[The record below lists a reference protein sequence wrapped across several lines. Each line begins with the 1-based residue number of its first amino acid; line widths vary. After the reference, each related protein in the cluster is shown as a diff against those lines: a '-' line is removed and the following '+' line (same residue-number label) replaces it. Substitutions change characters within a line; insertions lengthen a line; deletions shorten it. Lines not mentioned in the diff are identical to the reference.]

1 MIPESTLDQ
10 IQERVDIAEVI
21 GAHVPL
27 RRVGK
32 NFKAN
37 CPFHLE
43 KTPSFM
49 VNPDKQI
56 FHCFGCG
63 VGGNV
68 FTFLMKYEKK
78 DFREVVEMLAERAG
92 IEIPKD
98 RVMDAEK
105 ESRRAQLLKAHHL
118 ASEYYQKIL
127 WNDASAARARE
138 YLSSRGLTEETIK
151 EFQIGFSADAWEAL
165 APALKNGVTEKELEA
180 AGLIMPGKEGT
191 HYDRFRKRIMFPI
204 LDSKGV
210 CVAFGARVLDDSLP
224 KYLNSPETEIYSKG
238 RQLYGLYQARTAIR
252 TENFVIVVEGYM
264 DVIGCHQAGVRNTVA
279 SLGTALTSEQA
290 RLMKRHTPN
299 VIILYDADAAGEMAT
314 LRGLEIFLEE
324 GMEVR
329 IVRLADGYDP
339 DSYILKFGIGAF
351 REALGSAKSLFDYK
365 LALLKTKYVPK
376 TMEGRVKIANEMVT
390 LFSKVKNEILRAA
403 WTQELAKEIGLSEAA
418 VKAEVSKAKNLD
430 RPSAVSEKSSARLTL
445 GDIRP
450 AEKILLGL
458 LLERPAFLGRA
469 KEVLTKE
476 DFQHPALRRIVE
488 KIFSSLE
495 ETMSVSGWMNVFQE
509 DAEAAQ
515 ILALAAAEA
524 ERVPLKD
531 KAFED
536 CVLWIERSR
545 NETRR
550 EQLRSQIVDA
560 QREGDQNR
568 IHQLLNDFSE
578 LNRGMKKTYE
588 KN

>member
-1 MIPESTLDQ
+1 MIPESTLNQ

-21 GAHVPL
+21 GAHVQL
-27 RRVGK
+27 RRSGK

-63 VGGNV
+63 VGGNI
-68 FTFLMKYEKK
+68 FTFLMKFEKK
-78 DFREVVEMLAERAG
+78 DFREVVEMLADRAG

-98 RVMDAEK
+98 RAVDDAK
-105 ESRRAQLLKAHHL
+105 ESRRAELLKAHRL
-118 ASEYYQKIL
+118 AAEYYQRML
-127 WNDASAARARE
+127 WKDPSAGRARD
-138 YLSSRGLTEETIK
+138 YLRSRGLTEETVK
-151 EFQIGFSADAWEAL
+151 EFQLGFATDAWEAL
-165 APALKNGVTEKELEA
+165 GTALKNDVPEKTLEA
-180 AGLIMPGKEGT
+180 SGLILLGKEGK
-191 HYDRFRKRIMFPI
+191 HYDRFRKRILFPI
-204 LDSKGV
+204 LDGKGV
-210 CVAFGARVLDDSLP
+210 CVAFGARVLDDSQP

-238 RQLYGLYQARTAIR
+238 RQLYGLHQARTAIR

-290 RLMKRHTPN
+290 RLMKRHAPN
-299 VIILYDADAAGEMAT
+299 VTILYDADAAGEMAT

-329 IVRLADGYDP
+329 IVRLTDGYDP
-339 DSYILKFGIGAF
+339 DSYILKFGLGAF
-351 REALGSAKSLFDYK
+351 REALGGAKSLFDYK
-365 LALLKTKYVPK
+365 LALLKTKHASN

-403 WTQELAKEIGLSEAA
+403 WTQELAKEIGFSEEA
-418 VKAEVSKAKNLD
+418 VRAEVSKAKNPE
-430 RPSAVSEKSSARLTL
+430 RPAVIPAQSTARLTL
-445 GDIRP
+445 AEIRP

-458 LLERPAFLGRA
+458 MLERRAFLSRA
-469 KEVLTKE
+469 KEVLAQD

-488 KIFSSLE
+488 KMFSSSDE
-495 ETMSVSGWMNVFQE
+495 AASVSGWMNVLHE
-509 DAEAAQ
+509 DAESAQ

-524 ERVPLKD
+524 ERVPQKD
-531 KAFED
+531 KAFKD
-536 CVLWIERSR
+536 CVHWIERSR
-545 NETRR
+545 NEA
-550 EQLRSQIVDA
+550 LRDELHSKIADA

-568 IHQLLNDFSE
+568 LHQLLHDFSE
-578 LNRGMKKTYE
+578 LNKGMKKTYE